1 MTDSLKVAVTETLSP
16 AFNRLFCTPEALLI
30 ATLPLT
36 VGAIVSMVKVLTDRL
51 SLVLLAFSVT
61 EILQLL

>member
-1 MTDSLKVAVTETLSP
+1 MSLDKEVIAVTS
-16 AFNRLFCTPEALLI
+16 AS
-30 ATLPLT
+30 

-51 SLVLLAFSVT
+51 SLMLVALSVT